1 LSGAPASGEAAEVA
15 AARRVAADVAP
26 RGDEIERGRRLP
38 PDLARR
44 FAAEGFFGLCV
55 PERYGGRERSVRDLV
70 RVIEEIAIGDG
81 AAGWCVM
88 IGATTG
94 LLAASLPD
102 EWARH
107 IYGRDPGVITGGV
120 TAPTGRA
127 RPAEGGHL
135 VRGRW
140 AFGSGVQHSD
150 WMAGGCVMTDGA
162 EPLPGPHGM
171 PETRLMFFEPDQL
184 VVHDTWYSSGLRG
197 TGSHD
202 FEVRDAFV
210 PEGRSVLW
218 GGRPRVEGPL
228 YQFPALGLL
237 AVGVAAVSL
246 GIARRAID
254 ELIGLAGSKVP
265 TGARR
270 ALANRPSVQRQVGE
284 AESLLGSARAYV
296 FEAIESAWRVAER
309 GQPVA
314 GAERLHLR
322 LAATHATQQ
331 SAAAVDRVYRA
342 GGGTSIFESS
352 PLQRCFRDVHV
363 ATQHIMV
370 TEPTLELFG
379 QVLLGVSDG
388 RGRL

>member
-1 LSGAPASGEAAEVA
+1 LRGAAPGGEAAEVG
-15 AARRVAADVAP
+15 AARRTAADVAR
-26 RGDEIERGRRLP
+26 RGDEIEQGRRLP

-44 FAAEGFFGLCV
+44 FAEEGFFGLCV
-55 PERYGGRERSVRDLV
+55 PERYGGLERSARDMV
-70 RVIEEIAIGDG
+70 RVIEEIAIADG

-107 IYGRDPGVITGGV
+107 IYGRDAGVITGGV

-135 VRGRW
+135 VSGRW
-140 AFGSGVQHSD
+140 TFGSGVQHSD
-150 WMAGGCVMTDGA
+150 WMVGGCVMTDGE
-162 EPLPGPHGM
+162 EPLPGAHGM
-171 PETRLMFFEPDQL
+171 PETRLMFFEPEQL
-184 VVHDTWYSSGLRG
+184 VVHDTWHSSGLRG

-218 GGRPRVEGPL
+218 GGRPRLEGPL

-237 AVGVAAVSL
+237 ALGVAAVSL

-254 ELIGLAGSKVP
+254 ELVALAGAKVP
-265 TGARR
+265 TGSRR
-270 ALANRPSVQRQVGE
+270 TLANRPSVQRQVAE
-284 AESLLGSARAYV
+284 AESLLRSARAYV
-296 FEAIESAWRVAER
+296 FEAIDAAWRVAER
-309 GQPVA
+309 GEPVA
-314 GAERLHLR
+314 GTVRLDLR
-322 LAATHATQQ
+322 LAATHATRQ
-331 SAAAVDRVYRA
+331 SAAAVDLAYRA
-342 GGGTSIFESS
+342 GGATSVFESS

-370 TEPTLELFG
+370 TDPTLELFG
-379 QVLLGVSDG
+379 QVLLGVGDG